1 MGGGGLGGGL
11 PILGAL
17 AGGLLL
23 GDILGG
29 GF

>member
-1 MGGGGLGGGL
+1 MGGMGGGGAL
-11 PILGAL
+11 PLLGAL

-29 GF
+29 F